1 MSGDLK
7 PETRLVPVGSSS
19 PVINGFKYEFLHVGE
34 IDKSSWKLMNKT
46 EREFWMAE
54 TNRDIVQRAE
64 EEAAERAYTAP
75 AARGD
80 RIKNPL
86 DVAVKRMT

>member
-1 MSGDLK
+1 MSSDPK

-19 PVINGFKYEFLHVGE
+19 PVINGFRYEFLHVGE
-34 IDKSSWKLMNKT
+34 IENSAWKLMNKT

-64 EEAAERAYTAP
+64 EEAAERAYSAP
-75 AARGD
+75 ERPAKK
-80 RIKNPL
+80 IENPL
-86 DVAVKRMT
+86 DTAVKRMT